1 MAKRA
6 AGPIV
11 SFRVTLSILQHA
23 GVTFDDAWTVAFPR
37 PAPTH
42 ERAPLR
48 SALDE
53 TRDAWARAYLGEP
66 AERGEVAAVA
76 ALGWVVGGSIDDAN
90 GEQRV
95 RAIKVG

>member
-53 TRDAWARAYLGEP
+53 TRDAWARAYLGR
-66 AERGEVAAVA
+66 AWRGSRVA